1 APDLAIRLRQA
12 HDPRA
17 QAYLWRR
24 AVIEPPRRIR
34 DGLRLVARLIGRRDE
49 NTCKTNNYAVVNEPA
64 LAPLALSHSGASQ
77 YVDAPPAPRPPA
89 RPSRPPRRGSGPSRP
104 RWRSRTG
111 ISLPR
116 PRSPG
121 PGPPSAGP
129 SWWPSW
135 AGTGASTAA
144 GSSHPR
150 RRGPARTSISWT
162 R

>member
-1 APDLAIRLRQA
+1 DWFAPDLAIRLRQA

-77 YVDAPPAPRPPA
+77 YVDAHPTRVRRIPATLAIQNRNLASQTTLAWTRPSIGRTELVALLGRYRSLYGRWKLSPEEAWA
-89 RPSRPPRRGSGPSRP
+89 RPYVDLMDALMREIRD
-104 RWRSRTG
+104 T
-111 ISLPR
+111 
-116 PRSPG
+116 
-121 PGPPSAGP
+121 
-129 SWWPSW
+129 
-135 AGTGASTAA
+135 
-144 GSSHPR
+144 
-150 RRGPARTSISWT
+150 
-162 R
+162 